1 MREDAQTEAVVDFYE
16 THPINEWEI
25 VEKLR
30 QDGIASAD
38 ITEEA
43 LQRYDQDHFGGLA
56 ANEALAEA
64 AGIDAACHVLD
75 VCCGMGGPARYF
87 AHRLGCHV
95 TGIDLTASRVAGA
108 RALTA
113 LVGLSDHVTFLNG
126 NALSLPFSAG
136 TFDVAVSQEAFC
148 HVPQKPRLL
157 AECVRVLRP
166 GGRLAFT
173 DIVTTAATD
182 DRARARLSDGMRFN
196 ELASA
201 ADYRAM
207 LEDLGCRVAITDLS
221 AAWRD
226 ILIDR
231 LAMYRSLKAETVA
244 RYGEAHFAAWD
255 DNYSFFVGLYRTG
268 ELGGARVVAKKA
280 G

>member
-1 MREDAQTEAVVDFYE
+1 MSEKTSPDAVVAFYE

-30 QDGIASAD
+30 QDGIARAD

-56 ANEALAEA
+56 ANDALVDA
-64 AGIDAACHVLD
+64 AGIDGDCHVLD
-75 VCCGMGGPARYF
+75 VCCGMGGPARYI
-87 AHRLGCHV
+87 AHRTGCRV
-95 TGIDLTASRVAGA
+95 TGIDLTASRIEGA
-108 RALTA
+108 RELTA
-113 LVGLSDHVTFLNG
+113 LVGLEDRVAFLHG
-126 NALSLPFSAG
+126 NALALPFAPG

-148 HVPQKPRLL
+148 HVPDKALL
-157 AECVRVLRP
+157 AECVRVLKP

-173 DIVTTAATD
+173 DIMTTAATD
-182 DRARARLSDGMRFN
+182 QPTRARLGQGMAFRD
-196 ELASA
+196 LASA
-201 ADYRAM
+201 ADYSAM
-207 LEDLGCRVAITDLS
+207 LEALGCRVEIADLS
-221 AAWRD
+221 HAWRD

-255 DNYSFFVGLYRTG
+255 ENYSFFVGLYRTG
-268 ELGGARVVAKKA
+268 ELGGGRVVATKRA
-280 G
+280 